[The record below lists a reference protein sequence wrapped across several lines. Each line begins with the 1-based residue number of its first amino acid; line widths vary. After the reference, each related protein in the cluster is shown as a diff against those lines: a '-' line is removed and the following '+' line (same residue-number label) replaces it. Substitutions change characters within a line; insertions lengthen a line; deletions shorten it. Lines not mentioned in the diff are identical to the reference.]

1 MAAAT
6 LAMRI
11 VDSRRNAFI
20 VESSSFSL
28 FSFSFF
34 SFFSLFSS
42 FFCRWIM
49 VAVAVAFAIAVAV
62 VQPRHSDSAMC
73 CLRLK
78 CPGLGSICQC
88 EADDDL
94 FTGPRP
100 PGNQ

>member
-34 SFFSLFSS
+34 SLFSS

-49 VAVAVAFAIAVAV
+49 VAVAVAVAIAIAG
-62 VQPRHSDSAMC
+62 VQPRHDAMC

-78 CPGLGSICQC
+78 CS
-88 EADDDL
+88 
-94 FTGPRP
+94 RSR
-100 PGNQ
+100 

>member
-20 VESSSFSL
+20 VESSSSSFSL
-28 FSFSFF
+28 FSFS
-34 SFFSLFSS
+34 SFSLFSS

-62 VQPRHSDSAMC
+62 AVVQPRHGAMC

-94 FTGPRP
+94 FIGPRP

>member
-20 VESSSFSL
+20 VESSSFS
-28 FSFSFF
+28 F

-94 FTGPRP
+94 FIGPRP

>member
-20 VESSSFSL
+20 VESSS
-28 FSFSFF
+28 F

-94 FTGPRP
+94 FIGPRP